1 MKKKNIDNE
10 LDLTQIL
17 FILINN
23 KFKIILISFIFFSIT
38 FVLPSDKVFKAT
50 TKIKPISLFDENE
63 YLMLNKVITL
73 FDENDYLMVNNESKG
88 KWEWEKV
95 IDKVVNYRDF
105 EMMKEN
111 SKDNE
116 NIIGINEIT
125 RQSLLDLFVEE
136 LDNNKVLI
144 KAIKKFG
151 LLDRSNY
158 KSEENYSQAVEKKT
172 TALNVLKANK
182 DRRKGKIQ
190 DHAIIEFSVNDID
203 KWNKALV
210 YIESEINNNIRKL
223 LIKDFNNKIKS
234 YELLKQIDLEE
245 LQVKIDRSIDDYE
258 IETSSKLSFLKEQAL
273 IARELGLEKTDIVAV
288 NELKIFRYDN
298 LTYLRGYKAIEKEIE
313 LINNRLNKK
322 DFNSVLHE
330 YEKRKAILIDGK
342 KVEYIK
348 KIFSDTPIA
357 SSSSFQ
363 AGKIDFN
370 DTKYKSLSFGKFKL
384 SIIITMIG
392 FLFAIF
398 YVVCEY
404 LFKNS
409 IKKNK
414 F

>member
-1 MKKKNIDNE
+1 
-10 LDLTQIL
+10 
-17 FILINN
+17 
-23 KFKIILISFIFFSIT
+23 
-38 FVLPSDKVFKAT
+38 
-50 TKIKPISLFDENE
+50 
-63 YLMLNKVITL
+63 MLNKVITL

>member
-38 FVLPSDKVFKAT
+38 FVLPGDKGFKAT
-50 TKIKPISLFDENE
+50 TIIKPISLFDENE